1 MLQKYSIW
9 MSEPQF
15 AHVEVAY
22 ACGVRRLV
30 IDIEHGV
37 FPLHEL
43 DRFLA
48 FTKVRGMHVLAKVAG
63 PNAEAIQQAIDCGAD
78 GVIIPHILNAEHA
91 AEICVTAKFPPLGT
105 RSFFG
110 GRPTGHTRPADDY
123 LEVEN
128 KRVQCY
134 PMIETASA
142 IADVEAIA
150 ALPFVDGL
158 FPGPTDLSVSC
169 GRGLYRFTETDRID
183 LIRCANAVKKHGK
196 KWVMPAWTA
205 AEREMA
211 REHGADEIVV
221 STQFM
226 TIRAG
231 VHAAQA
237 ALRAEGFSID

>member
-1 MLQKYSIW
+1 MSTKYSLW

-15 AHVEVAY
+15 AHVEVAH

-30 IDIEHGV
+30 IDIEHGI

-91 AEICVTAKFPPLGT
+91 AQICVTAKFPPLGT

-110 GRPTGHTRPADDY
+110 GRPTGHTKASADY
-123 LEVEN
+123 LEDEN
-128 KRVQCY
+128 KRIQCY

-169 GRGLYRFTETDRID
+169 GRGLYRFTAADQTD
-183 LIRCANAVKKHGK
+183 LIRCANAVKAVGK
-196 KWVMPAWTA
+196 RWVMPAWTA
-205 AEREMA
+205 PEREMA
-211 REHGADEIVV
+211 RKHGADEIVV

-226 TIRAG
+226 TIRSG
-231 VHAAQA
+231 IQAAQA
-237 ALRAEGFSID
+237 ALRTEGFDV